1 MDVKKP
7 ISNELCIELY
17 SNNSDSDV
25 SSDNNANDNSTFY
38 EALSDSCSDY
48 DETYTTIDIE
58 ILEENNNDPNN
69 NSDSI
74 LSFPEQG
81 KFILSSSDDK
91 CKTDSVKS
99 LNSQTLDC
107 SSDLN
112 HINNAELGV
121 LNAKIRKEAHDIC
134 KSLPKFKYE
143 TMYRKWYKNHYAE
156 NRVESNIR
164 NLVSEERPMVK
175 YPFKRKFTYNTH
187 FQHKKIFQND
197 LPMQQKDVKQNKKQ
211 TDSTEQS
218 HEESNLCNKDLIT
231 VNDNLADDLLIT
243 QDIVNV
249 KNTKSK
255 KNESQVNYKGN
266 KHFQNRVKYNK
277 VARSSQNGILHP
289 AKLIINDKPSCVK
302 HVTAT
307 NFSILS
313 PSKLTYVTAKQYK
326 DHTDTKESTCLRK
339 HKNNGFTN
347 KSIPLGRNVFMR
359 NSTNSN
365 NYREQML
372 HNYLQY
378 LEFMKDIKKQKL
390 SGTVEN
396 VDFYRRAKI
405 RNQFLYPQCKN
416 FNKNTLPS
424 ASTKKMSKIL
434 NVEINCDSARTSNL
448 NDGKASTISSTDS
461 LFNELDD
468 KTIINLQIPS
478 QSAPSDTPQC
488 SSITLLDTTL
498 KDLPILATKSQYVY
512 QNASNSTVLG
522 SFNTAPPCTV
532 ETPPETAISRPT
544 ITKATGLSSVLSTQA
559 RTGFNYFP
567 SGSEHVDHIDLN
579 FSRPS
584 TSTATYQVH
593 DTNQV
598 VAGTKKKQINWNAKK
613 EMLALKF
620 QQIYQELILIFPD
633 VDKAYIRQMCEQYS
647 DRESVPLAEQLGEL
661 AELILQDKE
670 LHSVK
675 TDVEHISQKEAID
688 QDEKYAYL
696 SELFPNADPTYLK
709 KFVARTRN
717 NPNAITEF
725 VQTQCEHPTYPTKGE
740 KLQRK
745 RITQEQMQYTS
756 NFNVKQFL
764 EIIPDPFTQFE
775 NRNRKCTYNS
785 DAFQFLKSYFIGIED
800 KILKTEYELNMYHLT
815 STTEALERMRP
826 AGSLD
831 KKMCLWERHLSD
843 NILLLQEFAFIMHKE
858 QIREYLD
865 KVKEEEMKELE
876 KLKEGNELLQCQCCY
891 NDECI
896 PAKCSTCT
904 DGHVFC
910 NSCILSGTESML
922 AQGKTRISCFTD
934 CDEEFNLPTL
944 QKILPPKQFSILVSK
959 KQEEEVITAEL
970 EGLISCPFCHFASIP
985 PPEDKVFKCLNPE
998 CMKETCR
1005 FCKKLNH
1012 VPLKCYEEESNKA
1025 RLFVEEK
1032 MTEALVRKC
1041 SKCSRPYFKEDGCNK
1056 ISCPCGSL
1064 ICYICGKI
1072 IASYDHFKHGVC
1084 DLWDKMPQMNAQ
1096 TVQIVAKKAIEH
1108 IKKKNPNVS
1117 INANG
1122 LLAYLPEASTT
1133 PSYAVLDRVHKLTK
1147 EFDE

>member
-7 ISNELCIELY
+7 ISNELYIDIY

-25 SSDNNANDNSTFY
+25 SSDNDNSVFY
-38 EALSDSCSDY
+38 GALSDSCSDY
-48 DETYTTIDIE
+48 DETYTTVDIE
-58 ILEENNNDPNN
+58 ILEENNNDSNN
-69 NSDSI
+69 NSDSTR
-74 LSFPEQG
+74 SFPKQG

-112 HINNAELGV
+112 HINNAQLGV
-121 LNAKIRKEAHDIC
+121 LNAKMRKEAHDIC
-134 KSLPKFKYE
+134 TSLPKFKYE
-143 TMYRKWYKNHYAE
+143 TMYRKLDENHYAE
-156 NRVESNIR
+156 NCVEPNIR
-164 NLVSEERPMVK
+164 NLVSEERSMMK
-175 YPFKRKFTYNTH
+175 YPFKRKFTYDTH

-197 LPMQQKDVKQNKKQ
+197 LPMQ
-211 TDSTEQS
+211 
-218 HEESNLCNKDLIT
+218 HEESNLCNKDVIT
-231 VNDNLADDLLIT
+231 VNDNLADDLLII
-243 QDIVNV
+243 QDITNV
-249 KNTKSK
+249 KNAKSK
-255 KNESQVNYKGN
+255 KNGSQLNYRDN

-378 LEFMKDIKKQKL
+378 LEFMEDIKKQKL

-396 VDFYRRAKI
+396 IDFYTRAKI
-405 RNQFLYPQCKN
+405 RNQFINPQCKN

-424 ASTKKMSKIL
+424 ASTKKMSEIL
-434 NVEINCDSARTSNL
+434 NAEINCDSARTSNL

-461 LFNELDD
+461 LFNKLDG

-498 KDLPILATKSQYVY
+498 KDLQIPATKSQYVY

-532 ETPPETAISRPT
+532 ETPPETAILRPT
-544 ITKATGLSSVLSTQA
+544 ITKAGLSSVSSTQA
-559 RTGFNYFP
+559 RTGSNYFP

-579 FSRPS
+579 FSRPPI
-584 TSTATYQVH
+584 STATYQVH

-598 VAGTKKKQINWNAKK
+598 VAGTKKKKINLNTKK
-613 EMLALKF
+613 GMLTQKF
-620 QQIYQELILIFPD
+620 LQIYKELILIFPD

-661 AELILQDKE
+661 TELILQDNE
-670 LHSVK
+670 LHLVK
-675 TDVEHISQKEAID
+675 TDVKHISQKEAID
-688 QDEKYAYL
+688 QDKKYAYL
-696 SELFPNADPTYLK
+696 SEIFPNADPTYLK
-709 KFVARTRN
+709 RFVARTRN

-725 VQTQCEHPTYPTKGE
+725 VQTQCEHPTYPTKEE

-745 RITQEQMQYTS
+745 RIIQEQMQYTS

-785 DAFQFLKSYFIGIED
+785 DAFQFLKSYFNGIED
-800 KILKTEYELNMYHLT
+800 KILETEYVLNMYHLT
-815 STTEALERMRP
+815 STAEALERTRP

-831 KKMCLWERHLSD
+831 KKMCLWERHLSE
-843 NILLLQEFAFIMHKE
+843 NTLLLQECAFIMYKE

-865 KVKEEEMKELE
+865 KVKEEEMKEFE
-876 KLKEGNELLQCQCCY
+876 KLKEKNELLQCECCY

-896 PAKCSTCT
+896 PSKCSTCT
-904 DGHVFC
+904 NGHVFC

-922 AQGKTRISCFTD
+922 AEGKTRISCFTD
-934 CDEEFNLPTL
+934 CDEEFSLPTL
-944 QKILPPKQFSILVSK
+944 QKILSPKQFSTLVSK
-959 KQEEEVITAEL
+959 KQEAEVITAKL

-985 PPEDKVFKCLNPE
+985 PSEDKVFKCLNPE

-1056 ISCPCGSL
+1056 IYCPCGAL

-1072 IASYDHFKHGVC
+1072 IYSYNHFMSGRC
-1084 DLWDKMPQMNAQ
+1084 RLWEPQINVDS
-1096 TVQIVAKKAIEH
+1096 VQIVAKKAIEH

-1117 INANG
+1117 INENG
-1122 LLAYLPEASTT
+1122 LLAHLPKASIT
-1133 PSYAVLDRVHKLTK
+1133 PNYAVLKRVRKLTK